1 MNYIT
6 RNPRAGK
13 ALVGSGTFMG
23 LLVLSLFWKVGEFDE
38 VKIKTD
44 PATRGRF
51 QANLIGLSFM
61 LVVDI
66 SMFSA
71 MNVLLQIPL
80 QAPVF
85 TREVANKM
93 YSIPAYYLGRLFSQ
107 ICVQVFYPFI
117 IILIVYFGI
126 HGNNEFGNVALLL
139 LYGVFIN
146 VTMVCQAF
154 FFGTLSDNFMAVEQF
169 HIMPMLLFMLTAG
182 TFVNSASMPTVIS
195 YFSYINPLRY
205 AV

>member
-1 MNYIT
+1 
-6 RNPRAGK
+6 
-13 ALVGSGTFMG
+13 
-23 LLVLSLFWKVGEFDE
+23 
-38 VKIKTD
+38 
-44 PATRGRF
+44 
-51 QANLIGLSFM
+51 
-61 LVVDI
+61 
-66 SMFSA
+66 
-71 MNVLLQIPL
+71 
-80 QAPVF
+80 
-85 TREVANKM
+85 M

-205 AV
+205 AVQGFFLRFVDHVRPLELRASIISSLGFDEFGHTRCLLCIAGAAVFYIIAGILNLMRRSRKL